1 MSNEKRVPFS
11 EFYEV
16 WRADPSEVLLEDAVD
31 HLIFY
36 MNGQQKMSIAHGRR
50 FDLVDEQLNALE
62 GRIASLTT
70 EIARWREEIR
80 LMRDRE

>member
-1 MSNEKRVPFS
+1 MSEEKRVPFS
-11 EFYEV
+11 EFYEA

-36 MNGQQKMSIAHGRR
+36 MHGQQKMSIAHGRR
-50 FDLVDEQLNALE
+50 FDMTHEQLDALE

-80 LMRDRE
+80 LMRERM